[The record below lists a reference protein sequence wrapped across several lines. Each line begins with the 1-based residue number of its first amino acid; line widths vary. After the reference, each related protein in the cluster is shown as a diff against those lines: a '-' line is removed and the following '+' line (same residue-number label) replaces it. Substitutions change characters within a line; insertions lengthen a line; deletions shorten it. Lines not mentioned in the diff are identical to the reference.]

1 MTADKLAGAIR
12 EANGRGGCAFVPY
25 IMAGDGGLGRL
36 EEQILFLQEA
46 GATAVELGIPFSDP
60 AADGP
65 VIQQAGIR
73 SLESGTTLAKVMQAV
88 GGFSEEIRIP
98 VILMTYLNPVLSH
111 GIAAFANDCRE
122 AGIAGV
128 IVPDVPFEED
138 AVLEDALRMADV
150 DFIRLIPLTA
160 PDDRIRAIAGAAEG
174 FIYAVTVDGITGARD
189 SFAGSSADRLAWL
202 REIADV
208 PVLAGFGISTPAQ
221 VREFG
226 RSADGVIVGSVIV
239 DAFHRGDL
247 VSISELIRA
256 ARNTA
261 VPAE

>member
-1 MTADKLAGAIR
+1 MTADKLTGAIN
-12 EANGRGGCAFVPY
+12 EAKRKGGCAFVPY

-36 EEQILFLQEA
+36 EQQVLFLQEA

-73 SLESGTTLAKVMQAV
+73 ALEEGVTLGNVIRTVA
-88 GGFSEEIRIP
+88 GFSDEVRIP

-111 GIAAFANDCRE
+111 GVATFANDCLE

-128 IVPDVPFEED
+128 IVPDVPFEES
-138 AVLEDALRMADV
+138 AILEDALRMVDV
-150 DFIRLIPLTA
+150 AFIRLVPLSA
-160 PDDRIRAIAGAAEG
+160 PEDRIRAIAGAAEG

-189 SFAGSSADRLAWL
+189 SFGGSSAERLRRL
-202 REIADV
+202 KEIADV
-208 PVLAGFGISTPAQ
+208 PVLAGFGISSAEH

-226 RSADGVIVGSVIV
+226 RAADGVIVGSAIV
-239 DAFHRGDL
+239 DALHRDDL
-247 VSISELIRA
+247 VSISGLIRA
-256 ARNTA
+256 AREIA

>member
-1 MTADKLAGAIR
+1 MTVERLANAV
-12 EANGRGGCAFVPY
+12 EQAKQDGGCAFVPY

-36 EEQILFLQEA
+36 EEDVRFLQEA

-73 SLESGTTLAKVMQAV
+73 ALEAGTTLGKVIETV
-88 GGFSEEIRIP
+88 RGFGEDIRIP

-111 GIAAFANDCRE
+111 GLAGFANDCRE

-128 IVPDVPFEED
+128 IVPDVPFEESQI
-138 AVLEDALRMADV
+138 LEDALRMVDV
-150 DFIRLIPLTA
+150 ALIRLAPLSA
-160 PDDRIRAIAGAAEG
+160 PADRLRKIADAAEG

-189 SFAGSSADRLAWL
+189 SFGASADERLSRL
-202 REIADV
+202 KDIAGV
-208 PVLAGFGISTPAQ
+208 PVLAGFGISSPAH

-226 RSADGVIVGSVIV
+226 QAADGVIVGSAVV
-239 DAFHRGDL
+239 DALHRGDRAF
-247 VSISELIRA
+247 ISELIGSA
-256 ARNTA
+256 KTAA